1 MILAFDSSLPSMSVA
16 LVDDRIAIASIILE
30 GRRSRNEKLLPAI
43 DFLLRESGREM
54 KDVSSIVVTRG
65 PGSFTGVRIGLATAQ
80 GLALSTGAA
89 IIAPGTHDGFA
100 YEAPRVAVIGD
111 AGRDEV
117 YLSSYEG
124 GVQDGETSIV
134 PADAID
140 SLPDDVTIVR
150 IDQVCRERNVALLC
164 AIRAIDAN
172 LEPGETFPL
181 YVRPSAA
188 EEKQRNGSA

>member
-1 MILAFDSSLPSMSVA
+1 MILSFDSSLPSMSVA
-16 LVDDRIAIASIILE
+16 LVDDRTAIASIILE
-30 GRRSRNEKLLPAI
+30 GKRSRNEKLLPAI

-54 KDVSSIVVTRG
+54 KDVGSIVVTRG

-80 GLALSTGAA
+80 GLALSTGAS

-100 YEAPRVAVIGD
+100 YEAERVAVIGD

-117 YLSSYEG
+117 YLSRYEG
-124 GVQDGETSIV
+124 GAKDGETSIV
-134 PADAID
+134 PADAVD

-150 IDQVCRERNVALLC
+150 IDQICRERNVALLC
-164 AIRAIDAN
+164 AFRAIDAN

-181 YVRPSAA
+181 YVRASAA
-188 EEKQRNGSA
+188 EEKLRNGSG